1 VVIPDANIL
10 IYSHYADSPQHR
22 QTSDW
27 LERQFSG
34 RETIG
39 MTWFAIWAF
48 VRIGSNARV
57 WPRPPS
63 MTALFDR
70 VDEWLDR
77 PNVVVIHP
85 GPRHR
90 NLLEKLVFESGVTGA
105 LVSDAALAAI
115 AIEHAATL
123 ASTDRDFRR
132 FSGLR
137 WINPLEDQA

>member
-10 IYSHYADSPQHR
+10 LYSYFADSPQHPE
-22 QTSDW
+22 TNVW
-27 LERQFSG
+27 LEQQFAG

-39 MTWFAIWAF
+39 LTWFSVWAF
-48 VRIGSNARV
+48 VRIGSNPRV
-57 WPRPPS
+57 FPRPPS
-63 MTALFDR
+63 IAALFDR
-70 VDEWLDR
+70 LDEWLSL
-77 PNVVVIHP
+77 PNVVVVHP

-90 NLLEKLVFESGVTGA
+90 HLLERLIVESGATGA